1 MSDPSTEPDKYS
13 IDDMMDRLKN
23 RSDKDQGELV
33 TRADGTQAMRRRKR
47 KRRTDQP
54 EKVET
59 KRNSRM
65 HIVQIACVVILLTVV
80 GLVAGIALLYANSA
94 SFRDSLTSKLES
106 ASGAKVTLTQYRMN
120 PATANASK
128 ANFVWPSGNTL
139 GTLELGGIVA
149 KHSPE
154 SFLGRVFKGEE
165 IVASRGTLDLK
176 AAEPGAKIRHAPAL
190 EGALPISFMRYSIP
204 SLDIRF
210 GADRGYWG
218 ALWKTEASMFPSVSP
233 GISEIRLKDGTL
245 KLRDWP
251 ELTLDRGYIKVR
263 NAELQVQT
271 LRFLTPLADEK
282 RRVERG
288 SVNFSGSVFPQDSEQ
303 LCTLTAELSSFPVQY
318 LLGRDLGRFFHGN
331 IESQDIPDSNYLA
344 FSTSQPEEST
354 LEVTVT
360 NTVDS
365 RLDLSGFKVFKLLA
379 TTLEDGWYEFPGFDD
394 GISLVIRRQGSSVEV
409 SKIQAERRGRMVVRG
424 NLRNGGGGQ
433 LQGVLR
439 IGLPDTTIL
448 ASRNE
453 RLDRMFGEVRENYRW
468 VDIKISGTSA
478 VPQDNFLELFDL
490 ASKENVTSSEEEVA
504 PSELDTFD
512 SLIDN

>member
-13 IDDMMDRLKN
+13 IDEMMDRLKN
-23 RSDKDQGELV
+23 RSENDQGELV
-33 TRADGTQAMRRRKR
+33 TRADGTQAVRRRKR
-47 KRRTDQP
+47 KRRTDQT

-59 KRNSRM
+59 KRNMRM
-65 HIVQIACVVILLTVV
+65 QIVQIAGVVILLTVV

-120 PATANASK
+120 PATANANS
-128 ANFVWPSGNTL
+128 AYLVWPSGNTL

-154 SFLGRVFKGEE
+154 SFLGRVFVGEE

-176 AAEPGAKIRHAPAL
+176 SAESGAKIRHAPAL
-190 EGALPISFMRYSIP
+190 EGELPISFMRYSIP

-218 ALWKTEASMFPSVSP
+218 TLWKTEASMFPNVSP
-233 GISEIRLKDGTL
+233 GTTEIRLKDGAL
-245 KLRDWP
+245 KMRDWP

-263 NAELQVQT
+263 NTELQVQT
-271 LRFLTPLADEK
+271 LRFLTPSGDKKRRDEK
-282 RRVERG
+282 G
-288 SVNFSGSVFPQDSEQ
+288 AINFSGSIFPQDSEQ
-303 LCTLTAELSSFPVQY
+303 QCTLVAELSSFPIQY
-318 LLGRDLGRFFHGN
+318 LLGKDLGRFFHGN
-331 IESQDIPDSNYLA
+331 METQDIPDSNYLA
-344 FSTSQPEEST
+344 FSTSLPEEAK

-360 NTVDS
+360 NSVDS

-394 GISLVIRRQGSSVEV
+394 GISMVIRREGSSVEI

-424 NLRNGGGGQ
+424 NLQNGGGGQ

-439 IGLPDTTIL
+439 IGLPDTTII

-453 RLDRMFGEVRENYRW
+453 RLNRMFSEVRENYRW
-468 VDIKISGTSA
+468 VDVKISGTSA
-478 VPQDNFLELFDL
+478 VPQDNFLDLFDL
-490 ASKENVTSSEEEVA
+490 ASEANVAPREEEVA

-512 SLIDN
+512 SLIEN